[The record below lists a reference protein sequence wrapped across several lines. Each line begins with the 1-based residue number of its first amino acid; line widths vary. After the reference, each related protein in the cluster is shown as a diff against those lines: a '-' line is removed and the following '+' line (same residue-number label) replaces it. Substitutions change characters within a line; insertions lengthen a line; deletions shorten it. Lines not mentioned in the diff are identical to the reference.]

1 MNRWLLL
8 ITMAS
13 LLVLV
18 SCQDDTES
26 VSDTHDAHD
35 GHDHS
40 QEGPAQAGQG
50 AHGQPQ
56 IAQHTGV
63 IEEVLQAAS
72 YTYLNIKEGS
82 ETIWIAIPKQELEVG
97 QTVSFAAG
105 LEMKNFP
112 SKDLDRTF
120 ETVYLVSS
128 VSTPGS
134 PQDAPAG
141 SAPTPHGKP
150 EVEVVA
156 ISVEPAAGGI
166 SLETLF
172 ANPQAYAGK
181 SVTIRGQVTKFN
193 RAIMSKNWVHLQ
205 DGTKSASGPHDLT
218 LTTMDQV
225 TVGETV
231 TFTGKIG
238 LNKDF
243 GYGYAYDVIMEES
256 KRIE

>member
-1 MNRWLLL
+1 M
-8 ITMAS
+8 
-13 LLVLV
+13 
-18 SCQDDTES
+18 
-26 VSDTHDAHD
+26 
-35 GHDHS
+35 
-40 QEGPAQAGQG
+40 
-50 AHGQPQ
+50 
-56 IAQHTGV
+56 
-63 IEEVLQAAS
+63 
-72 YTYLNIKEGS
+72 
-82 ETIWIAIPKQELEVG
+82 G
-97 QTVSFAAG
+97 QTVTFADG

-120 ETVYLVSS
+120 EMVYFVSS

-141 SAPTPHGKP
+141 SAPTPHGRP
-150 EVEVVA
+150 EVEIVDV
-156 ISVEPAAGGI
+156 SVEPAAGGI

-205 DGTKSASGPHDLT
+205 DGTKSASGLHDLT
-218 LTTMDQV
+218 LTTSDQA

-231 TFTGKIG
+231 TFTGKIA
-238 LNKDF
+238 LKKDF

>member
-26 VSDTHDAHD
+26 VSDTHDA
-35 GHDHS
+35 
-40 QEGPAQAGQG
+40 QEVPAQTEQG

-56 IAQHTGV
+56 AAQHTGV
-63 IEEVLQAAS
+63 IEEVLQATS
-72 YTYLNIKEGS
+72 YTYLSIKEGS
-82 ETIWIAIPKQELEVG
+82 ETIWIAISKQELEVG

-112 SKDLDRTF
+112 SEDLDRTF

-141 SAPTPHGKP
+141 SAPTPHGSP
-150 EVEVVA
+150 SWQE
-156 ISVEPAAGGI
+156 
-166 SLETLF
+166 
-172 ANPQAYAGK
+172 
-181 SVTIRGQVTKFN
+181 R
-193 RAIMSKNWVHLQ
+193 
-205 DGTKSASGPHDLT
+205 
-218 LTTMDQV
+218 
-225 TVGETV
+225 
-231 TFTGKIG
+231 
-238 LNKDF
+238 
-243 GYGYAYDVIMEES
+243 
-256 KRIE
+256 